1 MKFSRV
7 LKEEKLLRDD
17 IEKSVKKR
25 NRIELND
32 EKRRI
37 INN

>member
-1 MKFSRV
+1 MEFSRV

-17 IEKSVKKR
+17 TEKSVKKR

>member
-1 MKFSRV
+1 MEFSRV
-7 LKEEKLLRDD
+7 LKEKKLLRDD
-17 IEKSVKKR
+17 TEKSVKKR